1 MRIKLL
7 SILFLLFLTSCNPL
21 KNNEVAI
28 VEPYKLTEEQSS
40 ILKMTPFREGNSMFY
55 NVTLK
60 NEKDEIHATIDYYQ
74 NGKKTKEITYIATS
88 HFSKK
93 KVKLSFIPPHFQFDK
108 DIQEKGQWYM
118 NIDGGSTLVPQESL
132 LGINSSA
139 TTTIQSTKNLKY
151 NQKTILAAV
160 IQTKKETVSVPTIDE
175 DSSIDILLKENEHVY
190 LFSIELKKEH

>member
-7 SILFLLFLTSCNPL
+7 SIFFLLFLTSCNPL

-74 NGKKTKEITYIATS
+74 NGKKTKEIAYIATS

-93 KVKLSFIPPHFQFDK
+93 KVKLSFLQSHFQFDK
-108 DIQEKGQWYM
+108 AIQEKGQWYM
-118 NIDGGSTLVPQESL
+118 SIEGGSTLAPQEDS

-160 IQTKKETVSVPTIDE
+160 IQTNKETVSVPTIDE
-175 DSSIDILLKENEHVY
+175 DSGIDMLLKENEHVY